1 MDPLRYRACVGYA
14 DCRQTKGMGE
24 PVENAVLDGAQV
36 ASEVCVHQH
45 RQVPLQMRSSWIH
58 LPVS

>member
-1 MDPLRYRACVGYA
+1 
-14 DCRQTKGMGE
+14 MGE

-36 ASEVCVHQH
+36 ASEVCVHH
-45 RQVPLQMRSSWIH
+45 HCQVLLQMRSSWIH